1 MKHLRLV
8 SSVILIAALSTLAAG
23 AASAAQK
30 DVADSHVPEITPE
43 RPGLSVLLP
52 AQSFPV
58 ASDPQEPPAQELALE
73 PLDEDPLVATPAE
86 TQTAYQLDWQPGVDW
101 TPSIQSFGVSR
112 QLRAYHRLGQVHPV
126 PGWKPDTGRFRY
138 VQENGSSIAIGQVDD
153 TGSFWGNSPRLGGV
167 QVTRLPGVSSRGT
180 LMPGAFGMSAAIG
193 RISQEDLG
201 QIGSGGLTVGAP
213 VASSTLRY
221 GMTSDFTLESHLQS
235 VAETSEKGLGGMVA
249 IGDWGALRMST
260 TQVQDILSQSQRSG
274 LGLQVRLDQQQFES
288 TYESLRTGTGGLE
301 QKLGFKHSWFLA
313 PQTRVQIGGDRE
325 LSTGNYSMKMQLSVP
340 IDALGAHWWRD

>member
-1 MKHLRLV
+1 MKLVRLGL
-8 SSVILIAALSTLAAG
+8 SVVLIAVLSTLAAG
-23 AASAAQK
+23 AVFAAITA
-30 DVADSHVPEITPE
+30 VAADNVPAITPE

-58 ASDPQEPPAQELALE
+58 APDQQEPPGQELALD
-73 PLDEDPLVATPAE
+73 PLDEDPLVATPAK

-101 TPSIQSFGVSR
+101 TPSMPSLGVSR
-112 QLRAYHRLGQVHPV
+112 QLRANYRLGQVHPG
-126 PGWKPDTGRFRY
+126 PGWKPDTGRFSY
-138 VQENGSSIAIGQVDD
+138 VQENGSSIAIGQVGE
-153 TGSFWGNSPRLGGV
+153 TGSFWGTAPRLGGV

-201 QIGSGGLTVGAP
+201 QTGSGGLTVGAP

-235 VAETSEKGLGGMVA
+235 AADTSEKGLGGMVT
-249 IGDWGALRMST
+249 IGDWGALLMST

-274 LGLQVRLDQQQFES
+274 LGLQVKLDQQQFES
-288 TYESLRTGTGGLE
+288 TYASLRTGTNGLE

-340 IDALGAHWWRD
+340 IDALGALWWRD